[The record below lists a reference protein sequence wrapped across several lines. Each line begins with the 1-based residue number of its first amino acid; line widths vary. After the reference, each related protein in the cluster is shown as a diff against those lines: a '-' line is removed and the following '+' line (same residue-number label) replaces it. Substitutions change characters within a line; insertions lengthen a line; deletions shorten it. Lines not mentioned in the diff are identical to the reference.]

1 MPTDTPT
8 GIPTGTTPII
18 RRATAADV
26 SAIERIVHDA
36 YTKYIT
42 RIGKPPGP
50 MLDDYAARVAAGEV
64 SVCADGDQVAGIL
77 VLEPAPDYLLLDNI
91 AVAPAWQGRGVG
103 RLLLDFADAE
113 ARRAGYAELRL
124 YTHVLMH
131 ENIVLYTHLGWQET
145 GRGEQA
151 GFQRVFMRKPV

>member
-1 MPTDTPT
+1 MPTPAVPTPA
-8 GIPTGTTPII
+8 IPTVRP
-18 RRATAADV
+18 AVAADV
-26 SAIERIVHDA
+26 PAIERIVHDA
-36 YTKYIT
+36 YVKYVA

-64 SVCADGDQVAGIL
+64 SVCADGEEIAGIL
-77 VLEPAPDYLLLDNI
+77 VLEPAADHLLLDNI

-103 RLLLDFADAE
+103 RLLLDFADHQ
-113 ARRAGYAELRL
+113 ARRAGHAELRL

-131 ENIVLYTHLGWQET
+131 ENIALYARLGWQET

-151 GFQRVFMRKPV
+151 GFQRVFMRKAV

>member
-1 MPTDTPT
+1 MPV
-8 GIPTGTTPII
+8 I
-18 RRATAADV
+18 RRAVVADV
-26 SAIERIVHDA
+26 PTIERIVHDA
-36 YTKYIT
+36 YMKYVD

-64 SVCADGDQVAGIL
+64 SVCARGDGIAGIL
-77 VLEPAPDYLLLDNI
+77 VLEPAADHLLLDNI

-113 ARRAGYAELRL
+113 ARRVGHAELRL

-131 ENIVLYTHLGWQET
+131 ENIALYTKLGWLEY

>member
-8 GIPTGTTPII
+8 GTPTGTTPII

-26 SAIERIVHDA
+26 PAIERIVHDA
-36 YTKYIT
+36 YAIYIA

-50 MLDDYAARVAAGEV
+50 MLDNYAARVAAAEV
-64 SVCADGDQVAGIL
+64 SVCADGDQIAGIL

-91 AVAPAWQGRGVG
+91 AVAPGWQGRGVG

-113 ARRAGYAELRL
+113 ARRVGYAELRL

-131 ENIVLYTHLGWQET
+131 ENIALYTRLGWQET

>member
-1 MPTDTPT
+1 MPTVPL
-8 GIPTGTTPII
+8 PIGPMPVI
-18 RRATAADV
+18 RRAVVADV
-26 SAIERIVHDA
+26 PAIERIVHDA
-36 YTKYIT
+36 YMKYVD

-64 SVCADGDQVAGIL
+64 SVCAEGDAIAGIL
-77 VLEPAPDYLLLDNI
+77 VLEPAADHLLLDNI

-113 ARRAGYAELRL
+113 ARRVGHAELRL

-131 ENIVLYTHLGWQET
+131 ENIALYTKLGWQEY

>member
-1 MPTDTPT
+1 MPV
-8 GIPTGTTPII
+8 I
-18 RRATAADV
+18 RRAVVADV
-26 SAIERIVHDA
+26 PAIERIVHDA
-36 YTKYIT
+36 YMKYVV

-64 SVCADGDQVAGIL
+64 SVCAEGDGIAGIL
-77 VLEPAPDYLLLDNI
+77 VLEPAADHLLLDNI

-113 ARRAGYAELRL
+113 ARRMGHAELRL

-131 ENIVLYTHLGWQET
+131 ENIALYTKLGWREH

>member
-1 MPTDTPT
+1 MPIGAMPT
-8 GIPTGTTPII
+8 I
-18 RRATAADV
+18 RRAVAADV
-26 SAIERIVHDA
+26 PAIERIVHDA
-36 YTKYIT
+36 YVKYVA

-64 SVCADGDQVAGIL
+64 SVCAGGDGLAGVL
-77 VLEPAPDYLLLDNI
+77 VLEAAADHLLLDNI

-131 ENIVLYTHLGWQET
+131 ENIALYKRLGWQET

-151 GFQRVFMRKPV
+151 GFQRVFMRKKV

>member
-1 MPTDTPT
+1 MPT
-8 GIPTGTTPII
+8 I
-18 RRATAADV
+18 RRAVTADV
-26 SAIERIVHDA
+26 QAIERIVYDA
-36 YTKYIT
+36 YVKYVD
-42 RIGKPPGP
+42 RIGKQPGP

-64 SVCADGDQVAGIL
+64 SVCAEGDDIAGIL
-77 VLEPAPDYLLLDNI
+77 VLEPAPDHLLLDNI

-103 RLLLDFADAE
+103 RRLLDFADAE

-131 ENIVLYTHLGWQET
+131 ENIVLYAHLGWQEYA
-145 GRGEQA
+145 RGEQA

>member
-1 MPTDTPT
+1 MPTPAVPTPA
-8 GIPTGTTPII
+8 IPTVRP
-18 RRATAADV
+18 AVAADV
-26 SAIERIVHDA
+26 PAIERIVHDA
-36 YTKYIT
+36 YVKYVA

-64 SVCADGDQVAGIL
+64 SVCADGEEIAGIL
-77 VLEPAPDYLLLDNI
+77 VLEPAADHLLLDNI

-103 RLLLDFADAE
+103 RLLLDFADHQ
-113 ARRAGYAELRL
+113 ARGAGHAELRL

-131 ENIVLYTHLGWQET
+131 ENIALYARLGWQET

-151 GFQRVFMRKPV
+151 GFQRVFMRKAV